1 MKHIILKNGD
11 VIAVCKDKDVA
22 DMYVKFLEENE
33 KEKQR
38 KRIAEGSQLFCFNYC
53 NDYYVKPILNDNDIL
68 GIIEKDSSGKDGQG
82 DKVSSIFDEIEKS
95 GATVCQKLEK
105 E

>member
-11 VIAVCKDKDVA
+11 VIAVCKDKDIA

-38 KRIAEGSQLFCFNYC
+38 KRIAEGSQLFWNYR
-53 NDYYVKPILNDNDIL
+53 NDYYVKSILDDNDIL
-68 GIIEKDSSGKDGQG
+68 RIIEEASFEKDGQENQ
-82 DKVSSIFDEIEKS
+82 VSSIFDKFGKS
-95 GATVCQKLEK
+95 GIMIYQKLEK